1 MRLAAKGHALNRAIK
16 IGVIAAL
23 ASACG
28 LSSACKKQQSDNDAI
43 RSGINQHLASLRSLN
58 LGAMDM
64 DLNSVSIQGSQ
75 AHAQVT
81 FRPKTG
87 APSGAGMQVAYDLE
101 KKDAGWVVVKTGTM
115 GGMID
120 HPAGNAPGQP
130 PADSMHGNL
139 PNFRDM
145 LTPATPGAAGTL
157 PPGHPPVNA
166 TPKPNPDTTKQ

>member
-1 MRLAAKGHALNRAIK
+1 MNRAIK
-16 IGVIAAL
+16 IALIVAVAA
-23 ASACG
+23 ACG

-58 LGAMDM
+58 LSAMDM

-81 FRPKTG
+81 FRPKGG
-87 APSGAGMQVAYDLE
+87 APSAAGMQVAYDLE
-101 KKDAGWVVVKTGTM
+101 KRDAAWIVVKSGTM
-115 GGMID
+115 GGTID
-120 HPAGNAPGQP
+120 HPPGNAPGQP
-130 PADSMHGNL
+130 SADSLHGSL

-145 LTPATPGAAGTL
+145 LTPATPGATGML

-166 TPKPNPDTTKQ
+166 QPKAGADTIKQ